1 MTASLSVSDA
11 FSLVSVKKGDKI
23 FVLGGEEPTEIHN
36 FRVIFDDGS
45 RDVPVDEVPSGNL
58 LGIGGLDKVVLKSST
73 LSSSL
78 DCPLFGSMMFQASAI
93 VKVAVEPENVQDMP
107 LLLEGLRLLNRA
119 DAFVE
124 MEVMDSG
131 EHVLSAAG
139 KCTWNGASMI

>member
-1 MTASLSVSDA
+1 
-11 FSLVSVKKGDKI
+11 
-23 FVLGGEEPTEIHN
+23 
-36 FRVIFDDGS
+36 
-45 RDVPVDEVPSGNL
+45 
-58 LGIGGLDKVVLKSST
+58 
-73 LSSSL
+73 
-78 DCPLFGSMMFQASAI
+78 MMFQASAI

-139 KCTWNGASMI
+139 EVHLERCINDLRERFARVPIRVSKPLVNFKEGITTAGFADYKIGSKKVLRASVERLLVVGDK